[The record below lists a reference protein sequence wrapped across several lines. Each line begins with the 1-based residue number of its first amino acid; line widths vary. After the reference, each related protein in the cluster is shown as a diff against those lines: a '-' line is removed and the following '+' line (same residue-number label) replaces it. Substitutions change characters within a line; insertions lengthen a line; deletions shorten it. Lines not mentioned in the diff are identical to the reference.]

1 MRGNIAKTIQHNESE
16 LGIIRNQ
23 QVFID
28 FINVHLNFPLFTLEN
43 VPIQRHVGTHI
54 RACQRRKHS
63 KPRRSCT
70 IHQQSIPVKAS
81 FLDKLI
87 GRIERVDPQSL
98 QSVVLKLAREKGFL
112 ETLFNTIQEGVIVT
126 DADGRATYLNA
137 AAGQLLGIDPERAVG
152 EPLSNYLRDIDWQK
166 IWSADK
172 DEWRKVFSHE
182 LEVFYPQ
189 QRFLSFYIVPVADE
203 QNSVVTGMAIILR
216 DVTESHHR
224 AASAIES
231 EKLSAITLLAAG
243 VAHEIGNPLNS
254 LNIHLQLMERE
265 LKKLPTAQGERLRE
279 DLRVARDEIARLDQ
293 IINQFLR
300 AIRPTQPELQP
311 TTVNEVIADTLV
323 LLEREIADRDILV
336 EQELAPSLPRILLD
350 RAQLKQAFYNII
362 KNALQAMRSGG
373 ILRIRTEANSTHVII
388 SFIDSGRGIA
398 PEEIGQLFEPYFTT
412 KENGTG
418 LGLMIVQRIV
428 REHGGTIE
436 VESDKDR
443 GTTFRVKLPIHEK
456 RTRLLEASRNEV
468 ITK

>member
-1 MRGNIAKTIQHNESE
+1 
-16 LGIIRNQ
+16 
-23 QVFID
+23 
-28 FINVHLNFPLFTLEN
+28 
-43 VPIQRHVGTHI
+43 
-54 RACQRRKHS
+54 
-63 KPRRSCT
+63 
-70 IHQQSIPVKAS
+70 
-81 FLDKLI
+81 LI

-126 DADGRATYLNA
+126 DATGGITYVNA
-137 AAGQLLGIDPERAVG
+137 AGGQLLGIDPERSVG
-152 EPLSNYLRDIDWQK
+152 EPLANYLRDIDWQK

-172 DEWRKVFSHE
+172 DEWRKVFSQE

-216 DVTESHHR
+216 DVTESRHR

-265 LKKLPTAQGERLRE
+265 LKKLPTVQGERLRE
-279 DLRVARDEIARLDQ
+279 DLHVARDEITRLDQ

-311 TTVNEVIADTLV
+311 VSVNEVIADTLL
-323 LLEREIADRDILV
+323 LLEREIGDRDILV
-336 EQELAPSLPRILLD
+336 EQELAPSVPRMLLD

-373 ILRIRTEANSTHVII
+373 ILRIRTEANPTHVIV
-388 SFIDSGRGIA
+388 SFIDSGHGIA

-443 GTTFRVKLPIHEK
+443 GTTFRIKLPIHEK
-456 RTRLLEASRNEV
+456 RTRLLEASRNES
-468 ITK
+468 IPK

>member
-1 MRGNIAKTIQHNESE
+1 MKT
-16 LGIIRNQ
+16 
-23 QVFID
+23 
-28 FINVHLNFPLFTLEN
+28 
-43 VPIQRHVGTHI
+43 
-54 RACQRRKHS
+54 
-63 KPRRSCT
+63 
-70 IHQQSIPVKAS
+70 S

-126 DADGRATYLNA
+126 DADGRITYVNA
-137 AAGQLLGIDPERAVG
+137 AGGQLLGIGPERAVG
-152 EPLSNYLRDIDWQK
+152 EPLANYLRDIDWQK

-172 DEWRKVFSHE
+172 DEWRKVFSQE

-216 DVTESHHR
+216 DVTESHR
-224 AASAIES
+224 SAASAIES
-231 EKLSAITLLAAG
+231 EKLSASTLLAAG

-254 LNIHLQLMERE
+254 LNIHLQLMDRE
-265 LKKLPTAQGERLRE
+265 LKKLPTVEGERLRE
-279 DLRVARDEIARLDQ
+279 DLRVARDEITRLDQ
-293 IINQFLR
+293 IINQFLK

-311 TTVNEVIADTLV
+311 TSVNDVIADTLT
-323 LLEREIADRDILV
+323 LLEREIGDRDIIV
-336 EQELAPSLPRILLD
+336 EQELARGLPRLPLD

-373 ILRIRTEANSTHVII
+373 ILRIRTEVNPTHVII
-388 SFIDSGRGIA
+388 SFIDSGHGIA
-398 PEEIGQLFEPYFTT
+398 PEEIGRLFEPYFTT

-443 GTTFRVKLPIHEK
+443 GTTFRIKLPVHEK
-456 RTRLLEASRNEV
+456 RTRLLEASRQEV
-468 ITK
+468 PTK

>member
-1 MRGNIAKTIQHNESE
+1 M
-16 LGIIRNQ
+16 
-23 QVFID
+23 
-28 FINVHLNFPLFTLEN
+28 
-43 VPIQRHVGTHI
+43 
-54 RACQRRKHS
+54 
-63 KPRRSCT
+63 
-70 IHQQSIPVKAS
+70 KAS

-126 DADGRATYLNA
+126 DADGRITYVNA
-137 AAGQLLGIDPERAVG
+137 AGGQLFGINPERAVG
-152 EPLSNYLRDIDWQK
+152 EPLANYLRDIDWQK

-172 DEWRKVFSHE
+172 DEWRKVFNQE

-224 AASAIES
+224 AVSAIES

-279 DLRVARDEIARLDQ
+279 DLQVARDEIARLDQ

-311 TTVNEVIADTLV
+311 TAVNEVIADTLL

-336 EQELAPSLPRILLD
+336 EQELAPSVPRILLD

-373 ILRIRTEANSTHVII
+373 ILRIRTEANPTHVII
-388 SFIDSGRGIA
+388 SFIDSGHGIA
-398 PEEIGQLFEPYFTT
+398 PEDIGQLFEPYFTT
-412 KENGTG
+412 KESGTG

-468 ITK
+468 TTK

>member
-1 MRGNIAKTIQHNESE
+1 MKT
-16 LGIIRNQ
+16 
-23 QVFID
+23 
-28 FINVHLNFPLFTLEN
+28 
-43 VPIQRHVGTHI
+43 
-54 RACQRRKHS
+54 
-63 KPRRSCT
+63 
-70 IHQQSIPVKAS
+70 S

-87 GRIERVDPQSL
+87 GRIERIDPQSL
-98 QSVVLKLAREKGFL
+98 QSVVLKLARERGFL

-126 DADGRATYLNA
+126 DADGRITYLNA

-152 EPLSNYLRDIDWQK
+152 EPLSHYLRDIDWQK

-172 DEWRKVFSHE
+172 NEWRKVFTHE

-189 QRFLSFYIVPVADE
+189 QRFLGFYIVPVADE

-216 DVTESHHR
+216 DVTETRQR
-224 AASAIES
+224 AATALES
-231 EKLSAITLLAAG
+231 EKLSAITLLAAS

-265 LKKLPTAQGERLRE
+265 LKKLPAAQGERLRE

-293 IINQFLR
+293 IINQFLH

-311 TTVNEVIADTLV
+311 TSVNEVVAETLT
-323 LLEREIADRDILV
+323 LMEREVGDRDILV
-336 EQELAPSLPRILLD
+336 ERELAEGLPRILLD

-373 ILRIRTEANSTHVII
+373 ILRIRTEADDAHVII
-388 SFIDSGRGIA
+388 SFVDSGHGIA
-398 PEEIGQLFEPYFTT
+398 PEQIGQLFEPYFTT
-412 KENGTG
+412 KQDGTG

-436 VESDKDR
+436 VESDRDR
-443 GTTFRVKLPIHEK
+443 GTTFRIKLPIHEK
-456 RTRLLEASRNEV
+456 RTRLLEASREESL
-468 ITK
+468 TR

>member
-1 MRGNIAKTIQHNESE
+1 MKT
-16 LGIIRNQ
+16 
-23 QVFID
+23 
-28 FINVHLNFPLFTLEN
+28 
-43 VPIQRHVGTHI
+43 
-54 RACQRRKHS
+54 
-63 KPRRSCT
+63 
-70 IHQQSIPVKAS
+70 S

-112 ETLFNTIQEGVIVT
+112 ETLFNTIQEGIIVT
-126 DADGRATYLNA
+126 DVEGRITYLNA
-137 AAGQLLGIDPERAVG
+137 AAGQLLGIGPERAIG
-152 EPLSNYLRDIDWQK
+152 EALANYLRDIDWQK

-172 DEWRKVFSHE
+172 DEWRKVFSQE

-216 DVTESHHR
+216 DVTESHHS

-254 LNIHLQLMERE
+254 LNIHLQLMDRE
-265 LKKLPTAQGERLRE
+265 LKKLPTAEGERLRE
-279 DLRVARDEIARLDQ
+279 DLRVARDEITRLDQ
-293 IINQFLR
+293 IINQFLK

-311 TTVNEVIADTLV
+311 TSVNEVIADTLT
-323 LLEREIADRDILV
+323 LLEREIGDRDILV
-336 EQELAPSLPRILLD
+336 EQELTRGLPRLSLD

-373 ILRIRTEANSTHVII
+373 ILRIRTEANPTHVII
-388 SFIDSGRGIA
+388 SFIDSGHGIA
-398 PEEIGQLFEPYFTT
+398 PEEIGRLFEPYFTT

-443 GTTFRVKLPIHEK
+443 GTTFRVKLPVHEK
-456 RTRLLEASRNEV
+456 RTRLLEASRHEV
-468 ITK
+468 PTT

>member
-1 MRGNIAKTIQHNESE
+1 M
-16 LGIIRNQ
+16 
-23 QVFID
+23 
-28 FINVHLNFPLFTLEN
+28 
-43 VPIQRHVGTHI
+43 
-54 RACQRRKHS
+54 
-63 KPRRSCT
+63 
-70 IHQQSIPVKAS
+70 
-81 FLDKLI
+81 I

-126 DADGRATYLNA
+126 DADGRITYLNA

-172 DEWRKVFSHE
+172 DEWRKVFSQE

-311 TTVNEVIADTLV
+311 TTVNDVIADTLL
-323 LLEREIADRDILV
+323 LLEREIGDRDILV

-373 ILRIRTEANSTHVII
+373 ILRIRTEANPTHVII
-388 SFIDSGRGIA
+388 SFIDSGHGIA

>member
-1 MRGNIAKTIQHNESE
+1 MKT
-16 LGIIRNQ
+16 
-23 QVFID
+23 
-28 FINVHLNFPLFTLEN
+28 
-43 VPIQRHVGTHI
+43 
-54 RACQRRKHS
+54 
-63 KPRRSCT
+63 
-70 IHQQSIPVKAS
+70 S

-126 DADGRATYLNA
+126 DPDGHITYVNA
-137 AAGQLLGIDPERAVG
+137 AGGQLLGIEPERAVG
-152 EPLSNYLRDIDWQK
+152 EPLANYLRDIDWQK

-172 DEWRKVFSHE
+172 DEWRKVFSQE

-189 QRFLSFYIVPVADE
+189 RRFLSFYIVPVADE

-216 DVTESHHR
+216 DVTESHHS

-254 LNIHLQLMERE
+254 LNIHLQLLDRE
-265 LKKLPTAQGERLRE
+265 LKKLPIAEGERLRE
-279 DLRVARDEIARLDQ
+279 DLRIARDEIARLDQ
-293 IINQFLR
+293 IINQFLK

-311 TTVNEVIADTLV
+311 TSVNEVITDTLS
-323 LLEREIADRDILV
+323 LLEREIGDRDILV
-336 EQELAPSLPRILLD
+336 EQELAQSLPRLLLD
-350 RAQLKQAFYNII
+350 RAQFKQAFYNII
-362 KNALQAMRSGG
+362 KNSLQAMRSGG
-373 ILRIRTEANSTHVII
+373 ILRIRTEANPTHVVI
-388 SFIDSGRGIA
+388 SFIDSGHGIA
-398 PEEIGQLFEPYFTT
+398 PEEIGRLFEPYFTT

-443 GTTFRVKLPIHEK
+443 GTTFRVKLPVHEK
-456 RTRLLEASRNEV
+456 RMRLLEASRQEV
-468 ITK
+468 PTK

>member
-1 MRGNIAKTIQHNESE
+1 
-16 LGIIRNQ
+16 
-23 QVFID
+23 
-28 FINVHLNFPLFTLEN
+28 
-43 VPIQRHVGTHI
+43 
-54 RACQRRKHS
+54 
-63 KPRRSCT
+63 
-70 IHQQSIPVKAS
+70 VKAS

-126 DADGRATYLNA
+126 DAEGRITYLNA
-137 AAGQLLGIDPERAVG
+137 AAGQLLGIDPERALG
-152 EPLSNYLRDIDWQK
+152 EPLSRYLRDLDWEK

-172 DEWRKVFSHE
+172 DEWRKVFTHE

-189 QRFLSFYIVPVADE
+189 QRFLGFYIVPVADE

-216 DVTESHHR
+216 DVTETRLR
-224 AASAIES
+224 AATVLES

-265 LKKLPTAQGERLRE
+265 LKKLSTPQGERLRE

-293 IINQFLR
+293 IVNQFLH

-311 TTVNEVIADTLV
+311 ANVNEIVTETLT
-323 LLEREIADRDILV
+323 LMEREIGDRDILV
-336 EQELAPSLPRILLD
+336 ERELADGLPRILLD
-350 RAQLKQAFYNII
+350 RAQMKQVFYNVI
-362 KNALQAMRSGG
+362 KNALQAMQSGG
-373 ILRIRTEANSTHVII
+373 ILRIRTEADEAYVTI
-388 SFIDSGRGIA
+388 SFVDTGHGIA
-398 PEEIGQLFEPYFTT
+398 PEQIGQLFEPYFTT
-412 KENGTG
+412 KQNGTG

-428 REHGGTIE
+428 REHGGTID

-443 GTTFRVKLPIHEK
+443 GTTFRIRLPIHEK
-456 RTRLLEASRNEV
+456 RTRLLEAPREENLAR
-468 ITK
+468 